1 MRKRGGGNPNNNN
14 GKSSFGNSSSAVS
27 KLLSQNQT
35 LNNTV
40 NGSNGSYKDG
50 QTILLEVRE
59 PIFAGPNSHNT
70 TPMNGH
76 RGSSTSAA
84 GGDDDHHNHNSKST
98 MAQLNAKNHKLAKEL
113 VRSDRL
119 KHSSLSRLVRL
130 KKVALIFVSD
140 YSFFKFIHSQPLL
153 WCACGLTISQSEVRI
168 RHREECKNVTRLTM
182 ENVSWPISSVS
193 FLYSALNTDT
203 TCWY

>member
-1 MRKRGGGNPNNNN
+1 MKEHILLREVLSTLTKQSSFFVFYQRERDCLWRGAWSLERVTTTTSRMMRKRGGGNPNNNN

-59 PIFAGPNSHNT
+59 PIFAGPYSHNT

-130 KKVALIFVSD
+130 KKLELIFVSD

-153 WCACGLTISQSEVRI
+153 
-168 RHREECKNVTRLTM
+168 
-182 ENVSWPISSVS
+182 
-193 FLYSALNTDT
+193 
-203 TCWY
+203 